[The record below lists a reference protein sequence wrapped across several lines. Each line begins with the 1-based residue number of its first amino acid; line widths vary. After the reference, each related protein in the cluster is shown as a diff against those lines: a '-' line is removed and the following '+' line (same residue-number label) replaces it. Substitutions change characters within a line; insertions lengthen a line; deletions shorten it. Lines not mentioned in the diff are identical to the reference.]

1 MEAAVK
7 IPLEPIASS
16 LVGAA
21 GYDAEKQILAIQ
33 FAKTGTIKHYAGVA
47 LQAAT
52 DFYTAASK
60 GQFLTAHIFNKH
72 NVERMT
78 GPCPKCGSEGWIGD
92 TCADCGTASHAAPEP
107 KRVAP

>member
-1 MEAAVK
+1 MEAVK
-7 IPLEPIASS
+7 IPLEPITST
-16 LVGAA
+16 LVSGA
-21 GYDAEKQILAIQ
+21 GYDPEKQILAIQ
-33 FAKTGTIKHYAGVA
+33 FAKTGTIKHYAGVS

-78 GPCPKCGSEGWIGD
+78 GPCPKCASEGWIGE
-92 TCADCGTASHAAPEP
+92 TCDDCGTATFERPLLREAVKA
-107 KRVAP
+107 